1 MESWFGWIFNHLTSI
16 LINILL
22 IFLSCLTESKP
33 WWLVF
38 FVHKCT
44 CKCKCP
50 LGEGGG
56 VEPGSSESVQQNLHL
71 ENANYGS
78 QQGSRFSERLIHK
91 TPKQHPLLLLLPSLH
106 IRQMRLTFT
115 QLSTLQRREIYSASG
130 RDWSQVSTW
139 TSPHDDPVAQPWNEA
154 GLQSNRGGNGE
165 RGRRRWLDSP
175 WLFSLVDS
183 NWRARGRQ

>member
-1 MESWFGWIFNHLTSI
+1 MSANPPKKGS
-16 LINILL
+16 
-22 IFLSCLTESKP
+22 
-33 WWLVF
+33 
-38 FVHKCT
+38 
-44 CKCKCP
+44 
-50 LGEGGG
+50 
-56 VEPGSSESVQQNLHL
+56 GSSESVQQHLHL
-71 ENANYGS
+71 AYANYGS
-78 QQGSRFSERLIHK
+78 QQGSRFSEWLIHK
-91 TPKQHPLLLLLPSLH
+91 PPNQQPLLLLLPSLH

-175 WLFSLVDS
+175 RLFLWQIPTDVLGEDNKRCASRSTLKRPAKLITLFHLSHSEDSLP
-183 NWRARGRQ
+183 WIQPQRKE